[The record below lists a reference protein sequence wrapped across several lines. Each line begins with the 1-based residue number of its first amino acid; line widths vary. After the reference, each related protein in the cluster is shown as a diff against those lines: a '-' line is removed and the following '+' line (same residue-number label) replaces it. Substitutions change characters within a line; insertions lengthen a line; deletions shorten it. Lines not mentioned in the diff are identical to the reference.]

1 VAVGVAVRVAWAAG
15 AADAT
20 VARLAETMPAIK
32 ALMPH
37 TRPRRLQSTRFVMR
51 WKIILRP
58 PYAFAI
64 KAYPF
69 GADGNVKIPVQ
80 DGESGLFCPEI
91 AVDPQVQLDIFD
103 LLVSVRRHG

>member
-20 VARLAETMPAIK
+20 VARLVVTSPAIVV
-32 ALMPH
+32 LMPH
-37 TRPRRLQSTRFVMR
+37 TQTRRESRLQSTRFVMR

-58 PYAFAI
+58 PYGIAF

-69 GADGNVKIPVQ
+69 GAAGNVKIPVQ

-91 AVDPQVQLDIFD
+91 AVDPPVQLDIF
-103 LLVSVRRHG
+103 